1 MTVMYSVYKDIY
13 LDSREAHGWQPVKH
27 CDLYMTDRITLS
39 NSTTEHYEPLVFVP
53 CQRFNLEARRRLPN
67 IQLMTNDD
75 GSRLTNAS

>member
-39 NSTTEHYEPLVFVP
+39 NSTTEHYEPL
-53 CQRFNLEARRRLPN
+53 CSISA
-67 IQLMTNDD
+67 IQ
-75 GSRLTNAS
+75 S